1 MSDEARIV
9 LVDSLNHIIA
19 IGAAAKSLI
28 DGDASTNPDIGAL
41 IAAFTAGV
49 GLILAKDSNVTGGT
63 TPA

>member
-1 MSDEARIV
+1 MKSWKTTVTGIITI
-9 LVDSLNHIIA
+9 IIA
-19 IGAAAKSLI
+19 LGAAAKSLI